1 MGRIIALII
10 IAAIVWFGYNNG
22 FDLNNVKEKSI
33 KALENEKTIN
43 LINSRRNQD
52 QSDINKVINGEVK

>member
-52 QSDINKVINGEVK
+52 QSDINKVIN

>member
-43 LINSRRNQD
+43 LINSRRDQD

>member
-10 IAAIVWFGYNNG
+10 IAAIVWFGYNKG

>member
-22 FDLNNVKEKSI
+22 IDLNNVKEKSI